1 MKPVSI
7 RDLNTAAPVTDS
19 HAGECA
25 TYRLAPSYR
34 DTVTLDGKSNP
45 AISRKVYYPRVKK
58 LPDGSYFLVHMD
70 MRLGGSIYAS
80 HSADL
85 RHFTPRVALLAG
97 MMSCATAKKTALFT
111 PRRMR
116 QCCRTAI
123 CSWSASGAIPRA
135 IPRTQRTV
143 GS

>member
-97 MMSCATAKKTALFT
+97 HDVLRDGEEDRFVYATPDAAVLPNGDLLVVCQWRYSK
-111 PRRMR
+111 
-116 QCCRTAI
+116 
-123 CSWSASGAIPRA
+123 G
-135 IPRTQRTV
+135 
-143 GS
+143 

>member
-25 TYRLAPSYR
+25 AYRLAPSFR

-97 MMSCATAKKTALFT
+97 HDVLRDGEEDRFVYATRPHDPAFA
-111 PRRMR
+111 RRR
-116 QCCRTAI
+116 QDL
-123 CSWSASGAIPRA
+123 
-135 IPRTQRTV
+135 
-143 GS
+143 